1 MVFVVILP
9 RFVRILNKLI
19 GNYAWLMANDFSK
32 GTGAAIALQWAILL
46 VVSTAIAKWCYQL
59 ET

>member
-9 RFVRILNKLI
+9 SFVKDLNELI
-19 GNYAWLMANDFSK
+19 GNYAWLMANDCSK
-32 GTGAAIALQWAILL
+32 GTGSAIALQWDTLL
-46 VVSTAIAKWCYQL
+46 VNSTAIAKLCYQL